1 MKTSVAAILA
11 LLVFGES
18 AAVAAEPVDPAKN
31 LEAVR
36 KAVGTLQSQ
45 LDELGKAIA
54 DRDKVKETAAASTVA
69 EVAELRGEITAIRQ
83 GMAEQRKAMDQAQ
96 AEALRLGEENKGL
109 RAKLDQASKERDA
122 AAKAR
127 DEVAKAR
134 DLAIK
139 ERDEAA
145 RARDAGSQAK
155 GQTAKARDEAV
166 ASSKSSAHSEEIDR
180 LKKELADSWR
190 QVAELERQAATLAA
204 TKVEEA
210 AKPSAPTVASAE
222 PPPVPAPEPV
232 PAALGTTAVGGI
244 KQWRQPDGTLFFGDN
259 PPVAGSKLVTV
270 IGGTAP
276 AAPSEAAPRAAAP

>member
-11 LLVFGES
+11 LLLAGGS
-18 AAVAAEPVDPAKN
+18 AAIAAEPADPAKN

-36 KAVGTLQSQ
+36 KAVGNLQSE

-54 DRDKVKETAAASTVA
+54 ERDKAKETAAASTIA
-69 EVAELRGEITAIRQ
+69 EVAELRAEVTAIRQ

-96 AEALRLGEENKGL
+96 GEALRLGEENKGL
-109 RAKLDQASKERDA
+109 RAKLDQVAKERDA

-134 DLAIK
+134 DLAVR

-145 RARDAGSQAK
+145 RARDAATRAK
-155 GQTAKARDEAV
+155 GESARTRDAAV
-166 ASSKSSAHSEEIDR
+166 ASASGSASQTEEIER
-180 LKKELADSWR
+180 LKKELAESWR
-190 QVAELERQAATLAA
+190 QVAELERQAAALAA
-204 TKVEEA
+204 TRVDEA
-210 AKPSAPTVASAE
+210 EQPAAPAVASAE
-222 PPPVPAPEPV
+222 APPAPAP
-232 PAALGTTAVGGI
+232 PSGTTAVGGI

-270 IGGTAP
+270 IGG
-276 AAPSEAAPRAAAP
+276 AAQ

>member
-11 LLVFGES
+11 FLLAGGS

-36 KAVGTLQSQ
+36 KAVGSLQSQ

-54 DRDKVKETAAASTVA
+54 EREKVKESASASTIA
-69 EVAELRGEITAIRQ
+69 EVAELRAEIAAIRQ

-96 AEALRLGEENKGL
+96 GEALRLGEENKGL
-109 RAKLDQASKERDA
+109 RVKLDQATKERDA
-122 AAKAR
+122 ATKAR

-134 DLAIK
+134 DLATK

-145 RARDAGSQAK
+145 RARDAATRAK
-155 GQTAKARDEAV
+155 GETAKARDEAV
-166 ASSKSSAHSEEIDR
+166 ASSKSSPAQTEEIDR
-180 LKKELADSWR
+180 LKKELAESWR
-190 QVAELERQAATLAA
+190 QVAELERQAAALAA

-210 AKPSAPTVASAE
+210 SQPSAPAVASAE
-222 PPPVPAPEPV
+222 PPPA
-232 PAALGTTAVGGI
+232 PAAPGTTAVGGI
-244 KQWRQPDGTLFFGDN
+244 KQWRQPDGTLFFGEN

-276 AAPSEAAPRAAAP
+276 AAPSELAPRTAAP